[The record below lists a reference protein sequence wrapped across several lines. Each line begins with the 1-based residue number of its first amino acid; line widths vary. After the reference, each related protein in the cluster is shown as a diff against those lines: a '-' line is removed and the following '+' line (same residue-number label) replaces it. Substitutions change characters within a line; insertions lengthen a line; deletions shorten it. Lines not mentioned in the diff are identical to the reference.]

1 MKVMYKTVA
10 YFWFVI
16 QILSLIPVGF
26 IVNLGLALM
35 YGMQES
41 LEITKEIYN
50 EIKMDLMK
58 ALQMSYNTDLDN

>member
-1 MKVMYKTVA
+1 MNYLKIVLA
-10 YFWFVI
+10 YLWFLTSV
-16 QILSLIPVGF
+16 LIGLPVVF
-26 IVNLGLALM
+26 CMNTALALM

-58 ALQMSYNTDLDN
+58 AL